1 MRTGIAKFVHWLV
14 RYVALAFFKVLHTR
28 RRSLL
33 PLVKGSCSLSHTTAC
48 FLFSFLRHFALSRYY
63 DTLSPAEQ
71 AKLVAQLEEINP
83 HEVLDR
89 YARTTAKSKE
99 EMSGGIEACVPT
111 RSDLA
116 SPEDL
121 AKWEKVGFEAISK
134 GQIGVIVLAGGQ
146 GTRLGFHLPK
156 GCFPGGDSELLSAWL
171 PSGKTLFALQA
182 ERILRLQ
189 ALAAE
194 KTGATNPLIQWYVMT
209 SPQTHADTEE
219 NLMNNNFYG
228 LNPTQVHLFQQG
240 TLPCIADDGNKFI
253 MASPSEVCLS
263 G

>member
-1 MRTGIAKFVHWLV
+1 ML
-14 RYVALAFFKVLHTR
+14 
-28 RRSLL
+28 
-33 PLVKGSCSLSHTTAC
+33 CS
-48 FLFSFLRHFALSRYY
+48 YY
-63 DTLSPAEQ
+63 DILGPAEQ
-71 AKLVAQLEEINP
+71 AKLVAQLEEMNP
-83 HEVLDR
+83 EEVLDR

-99 EMSGGIEACVPT
+99 EMSGGIEACAPT

-219 NLMNNNFYG
+219 NLTTNNFYG

-253 MASPSEVCLS
+253 MASPSEVCLCQ
-263 G
+263 